1 MPGSGLPLAIAE
13 AVQGKF
19 SRGDGKEDLQISDRG
34 LRLAEIASSLRI
46 CEAGVKR

>member
-19 SRGDGKEDLQISDRG
+19 SREMGRKTSKYQIED
-34 LRLAEIASSLRI
+34 
-46 CEAGVKR
+46 

>member
-19 SRGDGKEDLQISDRG
+19 SRDLQISDRG